1 MGGLTDLDARGRSCR
16 AVGLSQ
22 RRGLGSH
29 VQRNGTGMYGVEGG
43 RGEKE
48 GDEVRVLAKTM
59 AGTSS
64 VNSVFFVA
72 ISLVCFLFPPN
83 QTCWVTPAQVD
94 GRRLSAYPQAEAF
107 CLCT

>member
-1 MGGLTDLDARGRSCR
+1 MCLCGMSGLTDLDARCRSCR

-29 VQRNGTGMYGVEGG
+29 VQRNGTGMYGVEEG
-43 RGEKE
+43 REEKE

-59 AGTSS
+59 PGTSS

-72 ISLVCFLFPPN
+72 ISLVFFPFPPGPN
-83 QTCWVTPAQVD
+83 MLGYASQGGWPSSVCISP
-94 GRRLSAYPQAEAF
+94 G
-107 CLCT
+107 

>member
-1 MGGLTDLDARGRSCR
+1 MSGLTDLNARCRSRR

-29 VQRNGTGMYGVEGG
+29 VQRNGAGMYGVEEG

-48 GDEVRVLAKTM
+48 RDEVGVLAKTM

-72 ISLVCFLFPPN
+72 ISLIFFLFPPEPN
-83 QTCWVTPAQVD
+83 TLVATARPD
-94 GRRLSAYPQAEAF
+94 GRRPSA
-107 CLCT
+107 